1 MINPKNSYFQLAIGL
16 INIIASK
23 YFIFIKKKIPKP
35 KEKKCGKIGIERI

>member
-23 YFIFIKKKIPKP
+23 YFIFIKKKNPKAQR
-35 KEKKCGKIGIERI
+35 KKMWKDWD